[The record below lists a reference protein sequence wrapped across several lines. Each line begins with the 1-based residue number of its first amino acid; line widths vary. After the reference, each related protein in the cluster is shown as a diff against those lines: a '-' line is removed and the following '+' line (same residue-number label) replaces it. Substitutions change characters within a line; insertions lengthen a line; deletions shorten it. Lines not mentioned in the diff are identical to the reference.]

1 MKAVYRYDD
10 DFGFVPS
17 ATKIV
22 DDDYVLQV
30 NETFTQPKHGL
41 YKAKYD
47 PQSDDW
53 VGEVMP
59 EPIENNDN
67 QKLIANLTKE
77 IMILQLA
84 NQQQTTT
91 MATLTKQLMALQ
103 LKGANA

>member
-30 NETFTQPKHGL
+30 NETFTQPRQGL
-41 YKAKYD
+41 YLAKYNPD
-47 PQSDDW
+47 TDEW
-53 VGEVMP
+53 IGEAMP
-59 EPIENNDN
+59 EPTNDN
-67 QKLIANLTKE
+67 SEQELIANLTKKV
-77 IMILQLA
+77 MTLQLA

>member
-10 DFGFVPS
+10 NFDFVPS

-22 DDDYVLQV
+22 DDDYALQV
-30 NETFTQPKHGL
+30 NETFTQPRQGL
-41 YKAKYD
+41 YRAKYNPD
-47 PQSDDW
+47 TDDW
-53 VGEVMP
+53 TGEVMS
-59 EPIENNDN
+59 EPTNDN
-67 QKLIANLTKE
+67 SKQELIANLIKK

-84 NQQQTTT
+84 NQQQTTV

>member
-30 NETFTQPKHGL
+30 NETFTQPRHGL
-41 YKAKYD
+41 YRAKYNPD
-47 PQSDDW
+47 TDDW
-53 VGEVMP
+53 TGEVMS
-59 EPIENNDN
+59 EPTNDN
-67 QKLIANLTKE
+67 SKQELIANLTKK

-84 NQQQTTT
+84 NQQQTTV

-103 LKGANA
+103 LKGADA

>member
-22 DDDYVLQV
+22 DDDYALQV
-30 NETFTQPKHGL
+30 NETFTQPRQGL
-41 YKAKYD
+41 YRAKYNPD
-47 PQSDDW
+47 TDDW
-53 VGEVMP
+53 TGEVMP
-59 EPIENNDN
+59 EPTNDN
-67 QKLIANLTKE
+67 SKQELIANLTKK

-84 NQQQTTT
+84 NQQQTTV